1 MLKLARAT
9 LFDGRLCDALDPVKL
24 ALLAVLDESLPEN
37 GELPAGLDATEAFP
51 GLEHSGCG
59 PARRHSGVPP
69 ALHVAVDLPDAD
81 AMMFVPARER
91 RNSGGRPSPTI
102 VRISSRPSRIDPNT
116 LDTLDVRGICLV
128 LPCPV
133 RRAVRVT
140 GNRGPR
146 IVALWG
152 DPRNTADRPDPKG
165 GAVLV
170 NESNHL
176 RNGRS
181 NSAPLPG
188 SICLHVREEGQNK
201 PMPSSGYHGLGA
213 VPCSR
218 APIP

>member
-1 MLKLARAT
+1 MGNCLRALMRLKPFPASNIPAAVQRGAILASRQRFT
-9 LFDGRLCDALDPVKL
+9 LLWTCRM
-24 ALLAVLDESLPEN
+24 
-37 GELPAGLDATEAFP
+37 
-51 GLEHSGCG
+51 
-59 PARRHSGVPP
+59 PP
-69 ALHVAVDLPDAD
+69 FMD